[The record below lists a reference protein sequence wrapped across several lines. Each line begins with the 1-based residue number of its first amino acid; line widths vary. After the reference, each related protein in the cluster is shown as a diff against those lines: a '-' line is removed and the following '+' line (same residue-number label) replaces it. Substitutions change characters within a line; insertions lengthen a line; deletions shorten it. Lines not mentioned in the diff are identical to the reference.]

1 MDRHKHRL
9 SCVGELPQ
17 ESEDV
22 ERRLTVESRGR
33 FVEEE
38 QDRFGDQLRDRRR
51 QGNKAINV
59 ASPSLLLSSPS
70 THLDSD
76 RDSLPLLDTKT

>member
-1 MDRHKHRL
+1 MEGRREEEPSFELTSTSSEKKKSIELREEQGGGLMDSDEHRL

-38 QDRFGDQLRDRRR
+38 QDRFGDQL
-51 QGNKAINV
+51 
-59 ASPSLLLSSPS
+59 
-70 THLDSD
+70 
-76 RDSLPLLDTKT
+76 